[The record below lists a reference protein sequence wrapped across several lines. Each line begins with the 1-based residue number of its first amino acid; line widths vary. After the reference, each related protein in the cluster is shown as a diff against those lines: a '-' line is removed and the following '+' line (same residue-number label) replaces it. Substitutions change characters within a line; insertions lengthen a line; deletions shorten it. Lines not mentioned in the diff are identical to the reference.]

1 MSQTMLPEAASQS
14 HLMTCMEVWGGNQLV
29 DSNVVLAGL
38 DAWVY
43 SRPFGDSSE
52 GGDVYYVSS
61 CATGRI
67 TRLLVADVSGHGAD
81 VREIATDLRQLMRR
95 FVNHIDQAR
104 FVRAMNGEFVEMSRN
119 GGFATA
125 VVTTFFGP
133 TNRLSLCNAG
143 HPAPLHYV
151 AAERRWRLLESEGR
165 PTSPACADDAPSNLP
180 LGILDLSEYDQFDVT
195 LALGDL
201 VLCYTDSLI
210 ESCGPDACTMLGQR
224 GLLDVVNAL
233 DLGEPATFIARLQKR
248 LAELC
253 PANLTNDDVTVLLFR
268 ANGGAPNTPIKQ
280 RVLAPFRVAREVLR
294 SFIRRDH
301 AAPMPEVSVAN
312 LGGNVLPSLSKVG
325 KRARK

>member
-1 MSQTMLPEAASQS
+1 
-14 HLMTCMEVWGGNQLV
+14 MTCMEVWGGNRVV
-29 DSNVVLAGL
+29 DSSVVLAGL

-67 TRLLVADVSGHGAD
+67 TRLLVADVSGHGAS
-81 VREIATDLRQLMRR
+81 VGEVATGLRQLMRR

-104 FVRAMNGEFVEMSRN
+104 FVRAMNGEFAEMSRN

-125 VVTTFFGP
+125 VVTTFFAP

-143 HPAPLHYV
+143 HPVPLHYV
-151 AAERRWRLLESEGR
+151 AAEGRWRLLESGGR
-165 PTSPACADDAPSNLP
+165 TESADSADAPANLP
-180 LGILDLSEYDQFDVT
+180 LGILDLSDYDQFDVT

-210 ESCGPDACTMLGQR
+210 ESCGTDACTMLGQR
-224 GLLDVVNAL
+224 GLLDVVNGM
-233 DLGEPATFIARLQKR
+233 DIGDPATFIARLQAK
-248 LAELC
+248 LAEIC

-268 ANGGAPNTPIKQ
+268 ANGGAPNTPVKE

-294 SFIRRDH
+294 SFLRRDH
-301 AAPMPEVSVAN
+301 AAPLPELSVAN
-312 LGGNVLPSLSKVG
+312 IGGNVVPSLGKVG
-325 KRARK
+325 TKAGK